1 MMTVRVVVV
10 RNTKNAMVK
19 TVRHIIAVLFT
30 LYFFPSFGQVTV
42 HIDQGIEEKLTI
54 KNAKIDTNSVSGFRI
69 QLAFHT
75 DRSKV
80 IEVSN
85 KFLDNF
91 PETTNTYTIYQQPY
105 WKLRVGNFY
114 REIDALYMLK
124 QIRALFPDA
133 FIVPDFIKRPS
144 ILPTVIND

>member
-1 MMTVRVVVV
+1 MITVRVEVV
-10 RNTKNAMVK
+10 RNTKNAMAK
-19 TVRHIIAVLFT
+19 TIRQIIAVVFI
-30 LYFFPSFGQVTV
+30 LYLYPSFGQVIV
-42 HIDQGIEEKLTI
+42 HIDQGIEERLTI
-54 KNAKIDTNSVSGFRI
+54 QNAKIDTNSISGFRI

-85 KFLDNF
+85 EFINNF
-91 PETTNTYTIYQQPY
+91 PEMTNTYTIYQQPY

-124 QIRALFPDA
+124 EIRELFPDA
-133 FIVPDFIKRPS
+133 FIVPDFIKRPA
-144 ILPTVIND
+144 ILSRVIND

>member
-1 MMTVRVVVV
+1 MTVRVEVV
-10 RNTKNAMVK
+10 RNTKNAMAK
-19 TVRHIIAVLFT
+19 TIRIIVAVVFT

-42 HIDQGIEEKLTI
+42 HIDQGVEERLTI

-80 IEVSN
+80 IEVSD
-85 KFLDNF
+85 KFLNNF
-91 PETTNTYTIYQQPY
+91 PEIINTYTIYQQPY
-105 WKLRVGNFY
+105 WKLRIGNFY

-124 QIRALFPDA
+124 EIRELFPDA
-133 FIVPDFIKRPS
+133 FIVPDFIKRPA
-144 ILPTVIND
+144 ILPTVNND

>member
-1 MMTVRVVVV
+1 MMTVRVEVV

-19 TVRHIIAVLFT
+19 TIRNIVAVVFT
-30 LYFFPSFGQVTV
+30 LYFFPSFGQVNV
-42 HIDQGIEEKLTI
+42 HIDQAVEERLTI

-80 IEVSN
+80 IEVSD
-85 KFLDNF
+85 KFLNNF
-91 PETTNTYTIYQQPY
+91 PEIINTYTIYQQPY
-105 WKLRVGNFY
+105 WKLRIGNFY

-124 QIRALFPDA
+124 EIRELFPDA
-133 FIVPDFIKRPS
+133 FIVPDFIKRPA
-144 ILPTVIND
+144 ILPTVNND

>member
-1 MMTVRVVVV
+1 MMTVPVVVV

-19 TVRHIIAVLFT
+19 TIRHIVTVVFA
-30 LYFFPSFGQVTV
+30 LYLFPSFGQVTV
-42 HIDQGIEEKLTI
+42 HIDQGIEERLTI
-54 KNAKIDTNSVSGFRI
+54 KNAKIDTNSVNGFRI

-80 IEVSN
+80 IEVSD

-91 PETTNTYTIYQQPY
+91 PEITHTYTIYQQPY

-124 QIRALFPDA
+124 EIRELFPDA
-133 FIVPDFIKRPS
+133 FIVPDFIKRPA
-144 ILPTVIND
+144 ILPKVIND